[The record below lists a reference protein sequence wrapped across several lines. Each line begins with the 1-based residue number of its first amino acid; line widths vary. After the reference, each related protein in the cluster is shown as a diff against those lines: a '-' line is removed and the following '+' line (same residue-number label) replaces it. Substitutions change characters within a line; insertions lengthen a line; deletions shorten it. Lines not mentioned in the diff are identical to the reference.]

1 MLKNSFL
8 SKIEKEAIAEFKKL
22 LAEKLK
28 REVLAVQ
35 LFGSK
40 ARGDFNKDSDIDLII
55 ILENADEENK
65 DKVFDAVMA
74 IIDRYELYLSVH
86 IYSKKEYDYLN
97 SIPTVFMQII
107 HKEAV
112 AL

>member
-1 MLKNSFL
+1 MFKFSHLDKT
-8 SKIEKEAIAEFKKL
+8 EKEAVAEFKKL
-22 LAEKLK
+22 LKNSLK
-28 REVLAVQ
+28 KDFLAVQ

-65 DKVFDAVMA
+65 DKVFDAVMV